1 MGDPGQVSPPDQSG
15 HRSVPIDRTCATSH
29 LRQTMVTIH
38 GTCVLLSEIGV
49 LLRGE
54 SGRGKSDLAL
64 RLIDGGAQLVSDDRV
79 ALRAG
84 SGRLTASAPPALA
97 GLLEVRGVGI
107 LPVPSVASADVG
119 LVVDLLPRDGVER
132 LPQAETEMLM
142 GIALPRLGLHAF
154 DASTPAKIRL
164 AAACLR
170 DGRLERVPASL
181 TVQSGSVQSGQSHP
195 SPVAP

>member
-1 MGDPGQVSPPDQSG
+1 
-15 HRSVPIDRTCATSH
+15 
-29 LRQTMVTIH
+29 MVTIH
-38 GTCVLLSEIGV
+38 GTCVLLSDIGV

-64 RLIDGGAQLVSDDRV
+64 RLIDGGARLVSDDRV

-84 SGRLTASAPPALA
+84 AGRLTASAPPMLA

-107 LPVPSVASADVG
+107 LPVPSVASADVA
-119 LVVDLLPRDGVER
+119 LVVDLVPRDGVER
-132 LPQAETEMLM
+132 LPQAETEILM

-170 DGRLERVPASL
+170 DGRLERVPAGLSA
-181 TVQSGSVQSGQSHP
+181 QPSQGQSSQSQSSPAQP

>member
-1 MGDPGQVSPPDQSG
+1 
-15 HRSVPIDRTCATSH
+15 
-29 LRQTMVTIH
+29 MVTIH

-64 RLIDGGAQLVSDDRV
+64 RLIDGGARLVSDDRV
-79 ALRAG
+79 ALRAA

-107 LPVPSVASADVG
+107 LPVPSAASADVG
-119 LVVDLLPRDGVER
+119 LVVDLVPRDEVER

-142 GIALPRLGLHAF
+142 GITLPRLGLHAF

-170 DGRLERVPASL
+170 DGRLERVPAGLSAQPGPNQ
-181 TVQSGSVQSGQSHP
+181 TQP

>member
-1 MGDPGQVSPPDQSG
+1 
-15 HRSVPIDRTCATSH
+15 
-29 LRQTMVTIH
+29 MVTIH
-38 GTCVLLSEIGV
+38 GTCVLLSDIGV

-64 RLIDGGAQLVSDDRV
+64 RLIDGGARLVADDRV

-119 LVVDLLPRDGVER
+119 LVVDLVPRDGVER
-132 LPQAETEMLM
+132 LPEAETETLM
-142 GIALPRLGLHAF
+142 GVTLPRLGLYAF

-170 DGRLERVPASL
+170 DGGLERVPAGLSAQP
-181 TVQSGSVQSGQSHP
+181 VSAQPGSVQPGRIHF